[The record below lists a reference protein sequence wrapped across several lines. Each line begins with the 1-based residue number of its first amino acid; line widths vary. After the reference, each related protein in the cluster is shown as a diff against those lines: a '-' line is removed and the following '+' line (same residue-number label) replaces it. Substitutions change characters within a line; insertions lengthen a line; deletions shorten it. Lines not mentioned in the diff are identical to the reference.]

1 MILGPELLHTPA
13 SLSPRPSPS
22 PHPTCA
28 WQRPTSPARV
38 TQTTLRAVPKD
49 AACLEQPEHRVSLGR
64 LPGPHGDRAARR
76 GGCQERN
83 CRPAPLPSW
92 SHECLEVTYTW
103 GGGASC
109 PRALGHPP
117 HHPPPPPVRPPS
129 CQNEVAWPSPG
140 GDLDRGQAYS
150 HPASSAWQR
159 SSPTRGWA
167 TPGGGGGGPLGPGP
181 SLKPPWLSSQPQRS
195 PDSAQVWTSGKEH
208 LALVTFLV
216 QIPLWGVMSAQLNP
230 QGRKHT
236 RRPSSLLPLPRQQK
250 FTREVPPGSLL
261 SSAPHLA
268 VAPDSLRPWGGNAQ
282 RPELSHLATSS
293 TDQWE
298 DQLEPSQPG
307 PADHPQRL
315 PAGGHQTC
323 YQHLRNAP
331 CPTSSALE
339 PSPKVCIALTRSREG
354 GPLPLWLGK
363 HWEKGRGTSVP
374 LCGASCLPAPPTP
387 HCA

>member
-1 MILGPELLHTPA
+1 M
-13 SLSPRPSPS
+13 
-22 PHPTCA
+22 
-28 WQRPTSPARV
+28 
-38 TQTTLRAVPKD
+38 
-49 AACLEQPEHRVSLGR
+49 
-64 LPGPHGDRAARR
+64 
-76 GGCQERN
+76 
-83 CRPAPLPSW
+83 
-92 SHECLEVTYTW
+92 
-103 GGGASC
+103 
-109 PRALGHPP
+109 
-117 HHPPPPPVRPPS
+117 
-129 CQNEVAWPSPG
+129 
-140 GDLDRGQAYS
+140 
-150 HPASSAWQR
+150 
-159 SSPTRGWA
+159 
-167 TPGGGGGGPLGPGP
+167 GPGP

-208 LALVTFLV
+208 SALVTFLV

-387 HCA
+387 HCAGLKSAPTASSAGKGEFTTNVPASLRGEGPARPHSLPAPRVSRALPSARRRRKTLLP